1 MLILLTVVGLLLFS
15 SSLNHSLSD
24 SPLRIESVR
33 VFQPLSD
40 SVTVRHPPRKGVSQW
55 RSFGVEVIVNDIDT
69 TLHIYLSTYCVFKQ
83 DSTFY
88 LNWIADV
95 EKLRDSI
102 RSGTKQFDFNYAT
115 LIFSGDTIRYLIYL
129 PNCDEVSELKVQAVD
144 RRGSYAKEKR
154 LTLKK

>member
-1 MLILLTVVGLLLFS
+1 MFIFLTVLGLSLFS
-15 SSLNHSLSD
+15 SSLHNSPSD

-40 SVTVRHPPRKGVSQW
+40 SVTVFHPPRKGVSQW
-55 RSFGVEVIVNDIDT
+55 RSLGVEVIVNDIDT

-102 RSGTKQFDFNYAT
+102 RSGKNQFDFNYES

-129 PNCDEVSELKVQAVD
+129 PNCDEVTALKVQAID

-154 LTLKK
+154 LILKR